1 MRLTFIKSYLP
12 SAVEK
17 CKTVSGNVLFW
28 FNNMLEIRNPVG
40 GVFRYAAAVTQGT
53 LEIFL

>member
-1 MRLTFIKSYLP
+1 MRLTFLKSYLP